1 MEFIEKYARAE
12 ESDDGMQ
19 DDAGVDEVTAEVF
32 F

>member
-19 DDAGVDEVTAEVF
+19 DDAGVDEVSEC
-32 F
+32 